1 MAAESS
7 FAEHSIEFLRGLAAQ
22 QSVHPEDADLE
33 AVLGFLRAILPA
45 LAEIERRLPPETPPA
60 FLP

>member
-7 FAEHSIEFLRGLAAQ
+7 FEEPSIEFLRSLAAQ
-22 QSVHPEDADLE
+22 QSVYPEDADLE
-33 AVLGFLRAILPA
+33 VVLGFLSAILPA
-45 LAEIERRLPPETPPA
+45 LAEIERRLPLELSPA

>member
-7 FAEHSIEFLRGLAAQ
+7 FAEPSIEFLRSLAEQ
-22 QSVHPEDADLE
+22 QSVHPEDVDLE
-33 AVLGFLRAILPA
+33 AVLGFLSAILPA
-45 LAEIERRLPPETPPA
+45 LAEIERRLSPEMPPA

>member
-7 FAEHSIEFLRGLAAQ
+7 FAEPSIEFLRSLAAQ
-22 QSVHPEDADLE
+22 QGVHPEDVDLE
-33 AVLGFLRAILPA
+33 AVLGFLSAILPA
-45 LAEIERRLPPETPPA
+45 LAEIERRLPPELTPA